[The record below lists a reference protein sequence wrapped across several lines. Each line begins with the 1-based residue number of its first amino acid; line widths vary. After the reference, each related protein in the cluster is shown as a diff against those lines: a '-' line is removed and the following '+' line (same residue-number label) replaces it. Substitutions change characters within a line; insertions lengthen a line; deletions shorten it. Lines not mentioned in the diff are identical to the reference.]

1 MRRFF
6 LLLLVAG
13 LTACGGGGGGGGSST
28 ATPEPAPEPTE
39 PSGPEPTSLTLV
51 DAVPASIS
59 YTDPQ
64 LSDLSFAHLGH
75 SDLAIT
81 LDGDC
86 NSFSGVTLRRQ
97 LFDLSEDSFDELLD
111 HRATCNLE
119 DNTTYQLTAD
129 GTRSNDAAFRAE
141 HTVNTTSAV
150 AGNLVVQ
157 NSLDMPRSSVDD
169 LFFGYMVGA
178 LIDELELPGAV
189 ESLIL
194 ATLFEI
200 AGANWDNLVDPDALY
215 DVRSERISYSST
227 TPDGSPTSEVT
238 GLVAYPVSSS
248 SAFNARD
255 KVIVLM
261 HATGSTPSEQD
272 PADAWFI
279 LANQFASRGYLVI
292 AADNFGR
299 GGTSSG
305 AETYLLANRTARN
318 THHLVSAVLED
329 SNYDDIYNG
338 NAVTIIGY
346 SQGGHSAMAYYQH
359 LASHQH
365 NLEVREVY
373 AGGAPHDLYQTFRGV
388 LEFLDG
394 SCNDNDY
401 CRYVD
406 DETTIPFATDRILP
420 GITAYT
426 DSGFELSELTD
437 GETLNADLVA
447 GFLANDPAYDNLKVI
462 LQLNSFT
469 NLVSASDFTDT
480 SSLVH
485 LYHSEYDRLV
495 PHANTAALAN
505 VLQDSVN
512 LDFHEN
518 RCNSSGYET
527 IFNLTD
533 KVGVLHTLCGLSVL
547 DDAMEDLK

>member
-1 MRRFF
+1 MRQLI
-6 LLLLVAG
+6 LLLLVAV
-13 LTACGGGGGGGGSST
+13 LSACGGGGGGSST

-39 PSGPEPTSLTLV
+39 PTGPEPTSLVLV
-51 DAVPASIS
+51 DAVPASS
-59 YTDPQ
+59 SNTDPQ
-64 LSDLSFAHLGH
+64 LPDVSFAHLGH
-75 SDLAIT
+75 SDLAVT

-86 NSFSGVTLRRQ
+86 NNFSGITLRRQ
-97 LFDLSEDSFDELLD
+97 LFDLSEENFDELLD
-111 HRATCNLE
+111 HRVTCNLE
-119 DNTTYQLTAD
+119 DNATYQLTAD

-150 AGNLVVQ
+150 ASNLVVQ
-157 NSLDMPRSSVDD
+157 NTLDMPRSNVDD
-169 LFFGYMVGA
+169 LFFGYMIGA
-178 LIDELELPGAV
+178 LIDELDLPGAV

-200 AGANWDNLVDPDALY
+200 AGANWDNLVDPNALY
-215 DVRSERISYSST
+215 DVRSERVSYLST
-227 TPDGSPTSEVT
+227 TPDGSPSSALT
-238 GLVAYPVSSS
+238 GLVTYPIINS
-248 SAFNARD
+248 SAFSARD

-299 GGTSSG
+299 GGTATE

-318 THHLVSAVLED
+318 THHLVSAVLQD
-329 SNYDDIYNG
+329 SNYDNIYNG
-338 NAVTIIGY
+338 NAITIIGY

-388 LEFLDG
+388 LEFLDS
-394 SCNDNDY
+394 SCNGNNY

-406 DETTIPFATDRILP
+406 DETTVPFATDRILP

-437 GETLNADLVA
+437 GETLNADLVT
-447 GFLANDPAYDNLKVI
+447 GFLANDPAYDGLKVI

-469 NLVSASDFTDT
+469 NLVSVSGFTGT

-505 VLQDSVN
+505 ALQDTVN

-527 IFNLTD
+527 IFNLTE

>member
-1 MRRFF
+1 MRRF
-6 LLLLVAG
+6 LILLLVAG
-13 LTACGGGGGGGGSST
+13 LTACGGGGGGGSST
-28 ATPEPAPEPTE
+28 ATPEPTPEPTE
-39 PSGPEPTSLTLV
+39 PGPEATGLALV
-51 DAVPASIS
+51 DAVPASS
-59 YTDPQ
+59 SNTDPQ
-64 LSDLSFAHLGH
+64 FTEISFAHLGH
-75 SDLAIT
+75 SDLAVT
-81 LDGDC
+81 LEGDC
-86 NSFSGVTLRRQ
+86 NNFSGITLRRQ
-97 LFDLSEDSFDELLD
+97 LFDLSEDNFDELLD
-111 HRATCNLE
+111 HRVTCDLQ
-119 DNTTYQLTAD
+119 DNSTYQLTAD
-129 GTRSNDAAFRAE
+129 GVRNNDAAFQAE

-150 AGNLVVQ
+150 ASNLVVQ
-157 NSLDMPRSSVDD
+157 NSLDLPRSDVDD

-178 LIDELELPGAV
+178 LIEELDLPSAV

-215 DVRSERISYSST
+215 DVRSERVSYSST

-238 GLVAYPVSSS
+238 GLVAYPVIAS
-248 SAFNARD
+248 SAFSARD

-299 GGTSSG
+299 GDTSIE

-318 THHLVSAVLED
+318 THHLVEAVLAD
-329 SNYDDIYNG
+329 GNYGDIYNG
-338 NAVTIIGY
+338 NAVTIVGY
-346 SQGGHSAMAYYQH
+346 SQGGHSAMALYQH
-359 LASHQH
+359 LASHQN

-394 SCNDNDY
+394 SCNRNDY

-406 DETTIPFATDRILP
+406 DETTVPFATDRILP

-426 DSGFELSELTD
+426 DSGFELSDLTD
-437 GETLNADLVA
+437 GESLNADLVT

-469 NLVSASDFTDT
+469 NLVSASGFTGT

-495 PHANTAALAN
+495 PHANTAALAS

-518 RCNSSGYET
+518 RCNSNGYET
-527 IFNLTD
+527 IFNLTE